1 MAGFKIL
8 IIVLAGIVLKGEKTY
23 CRNSLLDKM
32 PKTVLGHNV
41 EKNIQNL

>member
-1 MAGFKIL
+1 MIPITEHMSYKMML
-8 IIVLAGIVLKGEKTY
+8 LRGEQTY
-23 CRNSLLDKM
+23 YRNSLLDKM